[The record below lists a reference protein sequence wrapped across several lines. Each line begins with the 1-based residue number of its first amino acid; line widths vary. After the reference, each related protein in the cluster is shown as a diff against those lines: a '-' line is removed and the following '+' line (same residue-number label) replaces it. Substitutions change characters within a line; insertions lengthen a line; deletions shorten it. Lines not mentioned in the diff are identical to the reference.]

1 MSENLNDVIA
11 EVEASPEYKA
21 PAALPSWVNGDSECP
36 YGSKEWCERA
46 LNLIESQAMDA
57 APDRTPA
64 GEGPHEMFEHFVQEA
79 ISNSPEPLQELGKFL
94 ADRLDEDDWKT
105 ADRLLLAAATRPQA
119 SLTAEEVAEIIWTA
133 FWKPTVGEPGPR
145 PRPDDWVHEA
155 ANRILARLSPS
166 DRSGS

>member
-1 MSENLNDVIA
+1 MTEAPMNEKMLAREPTEAMIEAAAASKGWGPDEFDGAVIH
-11 EVEASPEYKA
+11 
-21 PAALPSWVNGDSECP
+21 PAIIW
-36 YGSKEWCERA
+36 
-46 LNLIESQAMDA
+46 QAMFDA